1 MKQKFQVTGMTCS
14 ACSATV
20 ERNVKKL
27 EGVKEVTVNLLSNS
41 MVVSYDEDKVNNQT
55 IIDTVV
61 KAGYQAALEQK
72 NNQKK
77 ASATPNISPVEQDI
91 KNMKFRLI
99 LSFVFL
105 IPLMYISMG
114 HMFGAPL
121 PNFLTGNEN
130 ALSFALTQFLLT
142 LPVVYV
148 NRKYFQAGFK
158 NLVKLHPNMDSLI
171 AIGSS
176 AALIYG
182 VFAIY
187 QIGIGLGYQ
196 DMETVHHYT
205 MDLYFESSAM
215 ILALITLGKF
225 LETKSKGK
233 TSEAITKLLHLAP
246 KTATVIRNGEEQEIP
261 VEEVVVGDRI
271 VIKPGQSIPVDGVI
285 IEGSSSVD
293 QSALTGESIP
303 VEKNVGDKVIAASVN
318 KMGSFHMEAQKVGD
332 DTTLA
337 QIIQLVED
345 ANASK
350 APIAKLADKISG
362 IFVPVVITIAV
373 IATIVWLILGYP
385 FEFALSIGIAVLVI
399 SCPCALGLATPVAI
413 MVGTGKGAEY
423 GILIKSAEALEVAH
437 SVKTVVLDK
446 TGTITEGKP
455 KVTDVVPSGYISEQE
470 LLSVAASMEK
480 PSEHPL
486 ADAIVAYAQEK
497 KVSFL
502 PTEYFKAVSGQGIT
516 ASMNGTEYYAGNI
529 SFISQY
535 VDVENFEELSNTF
548 ADQGKTPLY
557 FADSNHILGV
567 IAVADVVK
575 PTSAEAISQLKD
587 MHIDVVML
595 TGDHKKT
602 AQAIQKQLGI
612 DRVVAEVLPQDKE
625 REIRA
630 LQEGGHKVAMVGD
643 GINDA
648 PALARA
654 DVGIAIGAGTDI
666 AIESADIVLM
676 KNSLLDVV
684 TAIRLSKATI
694 RNIKENLFWAFFYNS
709 IGIPLAAGVFF
720 SLLGW
725 KLNPMFGAAAMSLS
739 SVCVVLNALRLKF
752 FKPRH
757 MTSALENLEDN
768 TETCPIQTVAE
779 QSASPAVSQIENNQK
794 KDEGEKQVMTKIMNI
809 NGMSCGH
816 CKATVEKILNGFDGV
831 HATVDLDK
839 KCAVME
845 VSGPIDEKAM
855 MDAVNEAGFEAV
867 SVE

>member
-130 ALSFALTQFLLT
+130 VLSFALTQFLLT

-455 KVTDVVPSGYISEQE
+455 KVTDVVPSEYISEQE

-480 PSEHPL
+480 L
-486 ADAIVAYAQEK
+486 VTGCRC
-497 KVSFL
+497 L
-502 PTEYFKAVSGQGIT
+502 
-516 ASMNGTEYYAGNI
+516 
-529 SFISQY
+529 
-535 VDVENFEELSNTF
+535 
-548 ADQGKTPLY
+548 
-557 FADSNHILGV
+557 
-567 IAVADVVK
+567 
-575 PTSAEAISQLKD
+575 
-587 MHIDVVML
+587 
-595 TGDHKKT
+595 GDHMVSLT
-602 AQAIQKQLGI
+602 AGFTFHLG
-612 DRVVAEVLPQDKE
+612 
-625 REIRA
+625 
-630 LQEGGHKVAMVGD
+630 KV
-643 GINDA
+643 
-648 PALARA
+648 
-654 DVGIAIGAGTDI
+654 
-666 AIESADIVLM
+666 
-676 KNSLLDVV
+676 
-684 TAIRLSKATI
+684 
-694 RNIKENLFWAFFYNS
+694 
-709 IGIPLAAGVFF
+709 
-720 SLLGW
+720 GW
-725 KLNPMFGAAAMSLS
+725 KRAVDATSYIRQNEWLVDHANILS
-739 SVCVVLNALRLKF
+739 G
-752 FKPRH
+752 
-757 MTSALENLEDN
+757 ENKRYKDWYDRN
-768 TETCPIQTVAE
+768 RRTDGRR
-779 QSASPAVSQIENNQK
+779 IEEN
-794 KDEGEKQVMTKIMNI
+794 
-809 NGMSCGH
+809 
-816 CKATVEKILNGFDGV
+816 
-831 HATVDLDK
+831 
-839 KCAVME
+839 
-845 VSGPIDEKAM
+845 SGNRRIA
-855 MDAVNEAGFEAV
+855 
-867 SVE
+867 